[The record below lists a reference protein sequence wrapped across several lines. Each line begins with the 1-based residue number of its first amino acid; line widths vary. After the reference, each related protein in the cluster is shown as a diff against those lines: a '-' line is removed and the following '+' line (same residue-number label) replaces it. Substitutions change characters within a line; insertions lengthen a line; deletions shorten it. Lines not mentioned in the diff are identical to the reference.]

1 MPVKPRKR
9 SRRSSLR
16 RRGRPVCRGVRGA
29 TTVEGTNRELILTA
43 TAELLE
49 RMVQANGIEPEDV
62 ASAIFTTSPDLTAE
76 YPALA
81 ARLMGWRDVALL
93 CGHEMAVPGGLERCV
108 RILLH
113 WNTMRSASEVEHVYI
128 HGASNLRPDR
138 SELEELRRQIEAQ
151 QESPSD

>member
-1 MPVKPRKR
+1 MPPKPRKR
-9 SRRSSLR
+9 SRRLR
-16 RRGRPVCRGVRGA
+16 RPVCRGVRGA

-93 CGHEMAVPGGLERCV
+93 CGHEMAVPSGLDRCV

-113 WNTMRSASEVEHVYI
+113 WNTTLAASDIEHVYI
-128 HGASNLRPDR
+128 HGAANLRPDR
-138 SELEELRRQIEAQ
+138 TELEELRRQLERNTR
-151 QESPSD
+151 

>member
-1 MPVKPRKR
+1 MAAQVRDGQRAWKR
-9 SRRSSLR
+9 SAARWLVQSATPFRADRTRRTFPCLPSR
-16 RRGRPVCRGVRGA
+16 ARGPGAHDGRSAAASAAA

-81 ARLMGWRDVALL
+81 ARLMGWA
-93 CGHEMAVPGGLERCV
+93 
-108 RILLH
+108 
-113 WNTMRSASEVEHVYI
+113 
-128 HGASNLRPDR
+128 
-138 SELEELRRQIEAQ
+138 
-151 QESPSD
+151 

>member
-1 MPVKPRKR
+1 MPPKPRKR
-9 SRRSSLR
+9 SRRTSLR

-128 HGASNLRPDR
+128 HGAANLRPDR
-138 SELEELRRQIEAQ
+138 GELEELRRQIEAAERQ
-151 QESPSD
+151 

>member
-1 MPVKPRKR
+1 MQAQPRKR
-9 SRRSSLR
+9 SRRASFRSW
-16 RRGRPVCRGVRGA
+16 GRPICRGVRGA
-29 TTVEGTNRELILTA
+29 TTVEGTSRELILTA

-113 WNTMRSASEVEHVYI
+113 WNTTLPASAVEHVYI

-138 SELEELRRQIEAQ
+138 RELEELRRQIEMRTR
-151 QESPSD
+151 

>member
-1 MPVKPRKR
+1 MPTQSRTR
-9 SRRSSLR
+9 FRRSQH
-16 RRGRPVCRGVRGA
+16 PACRGVRGA
-29 TTVEGTNRELILTA
+29 TTVEGSTREQILTA

-81 ARLMGWRDVALL
+81 ARLMGWRNAALL
-93 CGHEMAVPGGLERCV
+93 CGHEMSVPGGLERCV

-113 WNTMRSASEVEHVYI
+113 WNTTLAADEIEHVYI
-128 HGASNLRPDR
+128 HGAANLRPDR
-138 SELEELRRQIEAQ
+138 GELEELRRQVDIGTDRR
-151 QESPSD
+151 SS